1 MTGCEGRGIVLGLR
15 VVWHPKGVKTSA
27 FLPFVIGLA
36 LFCSLPCLAQ
46 DKGYWRATSNTA
58 NSITGDIVIS
68 DTKLTINFTASLLA
82 KARSLAPA
90 EVSAAFDADINAGGT
105 GTLYRLNV
113 PGAKRFLH
121 RNTLC
126 GAEDTQWMATFASGR
141 TLQVAFFSGT
151 EVPVFTFDAIAK
163 STTLC
168 GTFTYGR

>member
-1 MTGCEGRGIVLGLR
+1 VC
-15 VVWHPKGVKTSA
+15 HPKRVKIST
-27 FLPFVIGLA
+27 FLPAVVGVA
-36 LFCSLPCLAQ
+36 LFCSLSCLAQ
-46 DKGYWRATSNTA
+46 DKGYWRAASHTA

-68 DTKLTINFTASLLA
+68 DTKLTINFTVFLLA

-90 EVSAAFDADINAGGT
+90 EVSAAFDADINAGGR

-151 EVPVFTFDAIAK
+151 EIPVFTFDALGK
-163 STTLC
+163 STSLC
-168 GTFTYGR
+168 GTYTYSR